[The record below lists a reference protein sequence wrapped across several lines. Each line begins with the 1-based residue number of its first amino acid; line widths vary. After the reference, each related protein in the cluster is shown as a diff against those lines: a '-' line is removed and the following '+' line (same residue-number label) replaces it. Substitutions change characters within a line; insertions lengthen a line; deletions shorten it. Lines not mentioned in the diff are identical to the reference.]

1 MNTRTPHNSPVTLLF
16 LSLLF
21 YFRKPKPKIM
31 KKKSR
36 YFSEAEWK
44 IRRNRWRENL
54 ETQTAT
60 LTDGNCCWTITG
72 SQDQEIVLNYRNPVA
87 ELDFYVKK
95 VKSHRCG
102 FKK

>member
-1 MNTRTPHNSPVTLLF
+1 
-16 LSLLF
+16 
-21 YFRKPKPKIM
+21 M
-31 KKKSR
+31 KKKGR

-72 SQDQEIVLNYRNPVA
+72 SQDQEIVMNYRNPV
-87 ELDFYVKK
+87 EQLDFYVKK
-95 VKSHRCG
+95 LKSHSCE
-102 FKK
+102 FEE